1 MAQRV
6 MGANVSDLSRGR
18 RYCGI
23 DSVSRKYTKKG
34 RRNTRLIW
42 SLLFHD
48 DRSKP
53 GRNSPNASLIPADPV
68 SGNQRRRALSEENG
82 QSFPLVGCLPA
93 TRRCFFC
100 QKKASRTV
108 IILKFS
114 NFAIGKYLLGYRHH
128 VRSREEPVTASS

>member
-1 MAQRV
+1 MGDKCSTCLVRTDRV
-6 MGANVSDLSRGR
+6 GTIFGALNTENN
-18 RYCGI
+18 
-23 DSVSRKYTKKG
+23 SVSRKYTKKG

-53 GRNSPNASLIPADPV
+53 GRNSANASLIPADPV

-93 TRRCFFC
+93 KSVADCDN
-100 QKKASRTV
+100 
-108 IILKFS
+108 LK
-114 NFAIGKYLLGYRHH
+114 
-128 VRSREEPVTASS
+128 V